1 MAVKLSNK
9 IAPSNRFPYLHDA
22 CFPVVVAVSHIFLP
36 GAVLCYHKPMRN
48 KSKLILVGAVIL
60 TAMAGTWALI
70 SNNASAPTSQ
80 NQKPPVTINDPIS
93 DAVKQVDEQTRSST
107 GTPAQT
113 TTNKYSSSAVTAP
126 APNQSSPT
134 QQPSAQ
140 TSQPQTTTQPAIQPC
155 PDYRRASIVST
166 RDAAIANE
174 IARHTRAMSA
184 IDADWLG
191 RGMGFSGGYQ
201 AAKDQENALNTA
213 NIAKIDSDYQ
223 ASLATNQCN

>member
-1 MAVKLSNK
+1 
-9 IAPSNRFPYLHDA
+9 
-22 CFPVVVAVSHIFLP
+22 
-36 GAVLCYHKPMRN
+36 MRN
-48 KSKLILVGAVIL
+48 KNKLILAVAVTL
-60 TAMAGTWALI
+60 TAIAGSWVLI
-70 SNNASAPTSQ
+70 SNNSSAPTSQ
-80 NQKPPVTINDPIS
+80 NKKPQATINDPIS
-93 DAVKQVDEQTRSST
+93 DAMKQVDERTRSSAA
-107 GTPAQT
+107 TPAQT
-113 TTNKYSSSAVTAP
+113 PSNKSSSSAVTTP
-126 APNQSSPT
+126 APNQSSSI

-140 TSQPQTTTQPAIQPC
+140 TSQPLTTTQPTIQPC

-213 NIAKIDSDYQ
+213 NIAKIESDYQ

>member
-1 MAVKLSNK
+1 
-9 IAPSNRFPYLHDA
+9 
-22 CFPVVVAVSHIFLP
+22 
-36 GAVLCYHKPMRN
+36 
-48 KSKLILVGAVIL
+48 
-60 TAMAGTWALI
+60 MAGTWALI

-80 NQKPPVTINDPIS
+80 NQKPPVTINDSIS
-93 DAVKQVDEQTRSST
+93 DAMKQVDEQTQNST

-113 TTNKYSSSAVTAP
+113 PTNKSSSSAVNTP
-126 APNQSSPT
+126 GPNPSSST

-140 TSQPQTTTQPAIQPC
+140 VSSPQTTAQPTIQPC

-213 NIAKIDSDYQ
+213 NIAKIESDYQ